1 VRNIDSRIEERPAKV
16 SDSTI
21 GIKIA
26 DGSYYPVLE
35 KGFTGRKKLTVTTVK
50 DNQEKVQIDLYR
62 GNGGSVEQPSYIG
75 SLIVENIPPAPQGEP
90 EIELLLG
97 INPEG
102 ELSAEASDRRT
113 GESQKFSTTLTRLA
127 PGELAESPEFE
138 VEEEEVPTVSSSS
151 FEEPPITGES
161 YKVTE
166 TDRRRETVERG
177 ERRGPN
183 LLLLI
188 LFVLLGVL
196 LVAAIAYFVY
206 RSVRGPETSPL
217 SARGTTPPTA
227 VVPEQPAPAA
237 PAPAAPAPAAPAA
250 AAGTSTQ
257 QPGAQQQQGSG
268 GQATSKTAAAEA
280 ATVAKG
286 GVTYRIKRGDT
297 LWDISATYYRNP
309 WLYHKLAR
317 ANSIR
322 NPDLIFAGSRI
333 YIPEN

>member
-1 VRNIDSRIEERPAKV
+1 M

-62 GNGGSVEQPSYIG
+62 GNGGGIEQPSYIG

-90 EIELLLG
+90 EIELFLG
-97 INPEG
+97 INPDG

-113 GESQKFSTTLTRLA
+113 GESQKFSTTLTRLMES
-127 PGELAESPEFE
+127 ELSEAPEFE
-138 VEEEEVPTVSSSS
+138 IEEEDKTVAASAY
-151 FEEPPITGES
+151 EEAPITGES
-161 YKVTE
+161 YKVGE
-166 TDRRRETVERG
+166 SDRRRETLER
-177 ERRGPN
+177 EKRGPN

-188 LFVLLGVL
+188 LFVLLGVI
-196 LVAAIAYFVY
+196 LVAAIAYFIY
-206 RSVRGPETSPL
+206 KSVHGPETPPL
-217 SARGTTPPTA
+217 SARGSAPTA
-227 VVPEQPAPAA
+227 AVAPPQPVAPAQPSAAAQPAP
-237 PAPAAPAPAAPAA
+237 
-250 AAGTSTQ
+250 TQ
-257 QPGAQQQQGSG
+257 PVQPGVQTQQGSG
-268 GQATSKTAAAEA
+268 GQASVKTSTGEA
-280 ATVAKG
+280 AVVAKG

-322 NPDLIFAGSRI
+322 NPDLIFAGSRL

>member
-1 VRNIDSRIEERPAKV
+1 VRNIDSRIEEWPAKV

-166 TDRRRETVERG
+166 TDRRRETVER

-206 RSVRGPETSPL
+206 RSVRGPETPSL
-217 SARGTTPPTA
+217 SARGTTPSTA
-227 VVPEQPAPAA
+227 VVPEQ

-257 QPGAQQQQGSG
+257 PTQQQQGSG
-268 GQATSKTAAAEA
+268 GQATSKTATAEA

>member
-1 VRNIDSRIEERPAKV
+1 MG
-16 SDSTI
+16 DSTI

-35 KGFTGRKKLTVTTVK
+35 KGFTGRKKLTVTTIK

-62 GNGGSVEQPSYIG
+62 GNGGGLEQPSYIG

-90 EIELLLG
+90 EIELFLG

-127 PGELAESPEFE
+127 EEEISGEPEFE
-138 VEEEEVPTVSSSS
+138 VEEEGKTAAVAD
-151 FEEPPITGES
+151 FEEPPLTGET
-161 YKVTE
+161 YRVTE
-166 TDRRRETVERG
+166 ADRRREVLDREK
-177 ERRGPN
+177 RGPN

-196 LVAAIAYFVY
+196 LVAAIAYFIY
-206 RSVRGPETSPL
+206 RSVRGPETPPL
-217 SARGTTPPTA
+217 SARGSTPSAA
-227 VVPEQPAPAA
+227 VAPQQPAAPAQPAPAA
-237 PAPAAPAPAAPAA
+237 APAAP
-250 AAGTSTQ
+250 
-257 QPGAQQQQGSG
+257 QPGVQTQQGSG
-268 GQATSKTAAAEA
+268 GQASVKSSTGEA
-280 ATVAKG
+280 QTVAKG

-309 WLYHKLAR
+309 WLYPKLAR

-322 NPDLIFAGSRI
+322 NPDLIFAGTRI

>member
-1 VRNIDSRIEERPAKV
+1 MGVRNIDSRMEERPAKV
-16 SDSTI
+16 SESTI

-62 GNGGSVEQPSYIG
+62 GNGESVAQPSYIG
-75 SLIVENIPPAPQGEP
+75 SLIVENIPQGEP

-113 GESQKFSTTLTRLA
+113 GELQKFSTTLTRLA
-127 PGELAESPEFE
+127 EGELAESPEFE
-138 VEEEEVPTVSSSS
+138 VEEEETTAASSSS
-151 FEEPPITGES
+151 YEEHPITGET

-166 TDRRRETVERG
+166 TDRRRETVER
-177 ERRGPN
+177 EKRGPN

-217 SARGTTPPTA
+217 SARGTTPSTA
-227 VVPEQPAPAA
+227 VVPEQPAP
-237 PAPAAPAPAAPAA
+237 
-250 AAGTSTQ
+250 
-257 QPGAQQQQGSG
+257 
-268 GQATSKTAAAEA
+268 A

>member
-1 VRNIDSRIEERPAKV
+1 V

-62 GNGGSVEQPSYIG
+62 GNGGAAEQPSYIG

-97 INPEG
+97 INPDG
-102 ELSAEASDRRT
+102 ELSAEASDRST
-113 GESQKFSTTLTRLA
+113 GESQKFSTTLTTL
-127 PGELAESPEFE
+127 PEGELAESVEFE
-138 VEEEEVPTVSSSS
+138 VEEEVITAAPST

-161 YKVTE
+161 YKVSDA
-166 TDRRRETVERG
+166 DRRREMLER

-188 LFVLLGVL
+188 LFVLLGVI
-196 LVAAIAYFVY
+196 LVAAIAYFIY
-206 RSVRGPETSPL
+206 KSVRGPETPPL
-217 SARGTTPPTA
+217 SAYGTTPSTA
-227 VVPEQPAPAA
+227 VAPQQPAIQPAPPNGQTEPQQSAQTQQS
-237 PAPAAPAPAAPAA
+237 
-250 AAGTSTQ
+250 GGGQTTVKTST
-257 QPGAQQQQGSG
+257 GE
-268 GQATSKTAAAEA
+268 AT
-280 ATVAKG
+280 TVAKG

-309 WLYHKLAR
+309 WLYPKLAR

-322 NPDLIFAGSRI
+322 NPDLIFAGTQI

>member
-1 VRNIDSRIEERPAKV
+1 MEERPAKV

-127 PGELAESPEFE
+127 PGELADSPEFE
-138 VEEEEVPTVSSSS
+138 VEEEETAAASSSS

-166 TDRRRETVERG
+166 TDRRRETVER

-206 RSVRGPETSPL
+206 RSVRGPETPPL
-217 SARGTTPPTA
+217 SARGTTPSTA

-237 PAPAAPAPAAPAA
+237 PAPAAPAPAA
-250 AAGTSTQ
+250 GTSTP
-257 QPGAQQQQGSG
+257 QPGTQGQQGSG
-268 GQATSKTAAAEA
+268 GQATSKTATAEA